1 MGIKKKKQYQLLYL
15 PAGKLVEVLDWQAGK
30 ISMYQ
35 LKWHVPT
42 RNRTDLQNM
51 LTKIINRGYALN
63 FYERNEM
70 PNADE
75 GRLYHC
81 HFIFVRY
88 KSTESE

>member
-15 PAGKLVEVLDWQAGK
+15 PAGKLVEVLDWQPSK

-51 LTKIINRGYALN
+51 LTKIINRGYADN

-70 PNADE
+70 PNAIV
-75 GRLYHC
+75 GRLYPC
-81 HFIFVRY
+81 HFMFVRY
-88 KSTESE
+88 KPKESE